1 VSEKDRR
8 GAFKREKAVMQE
20 HQSGFWEAVVRM
32 VMVVLAW
39 SASIKLADV
48 QAVVAILSGLGVL
61 IYTGMQAYLLWRDR
75 IRGGP
80 GMPPSDKP

>member
-1 VSEKDRR
+1 
-8 GAFKREKAVMQE
+8 MQE

-32 VMVVLAW
+32 IMVVLAW

-61 IYTGMQAYLLWRDR
+61 IYTGMQAYVLYRDR
-75 IRGGP
+75 IRKPGP
-80 GMPPSDKP
+80 PPPPPEPTTSTTNP